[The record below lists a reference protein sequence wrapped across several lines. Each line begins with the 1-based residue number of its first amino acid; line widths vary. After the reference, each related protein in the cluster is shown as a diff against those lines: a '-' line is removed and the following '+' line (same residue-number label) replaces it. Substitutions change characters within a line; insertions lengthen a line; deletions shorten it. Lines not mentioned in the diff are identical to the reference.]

1 MPGVC
6 LEGKESKKGCVC
18 VEGISACGGCKREGV
33 HVESVRVEG
42 RVCACGGFKGGGGRE
57 DWYKHESNYA
67 GFVTTGSGVVSLK
80 HKRVHFGSDL
90 LVSQPHPL
98 VILGGS

>member
-1 MPGVC
+1 M
-6 LEGKESKKGCVC
+6 
-18 VEGISACGGCKREGV
+18 
-33 HVESVRVEG
+33 ESVRVEG
-42 RVCACGGFKGGGGRE
+42 RVCGLRE

-98 VILGGS
+98 VILGRVIKFC

>member
-1 MPGVC
+1 MH
-6 LEGKESKKGCVC
+6 
-18 VEGISACGGCKREGV
+18 VEGLKE
-33 HVESVRVEG
+33 E
-42 RVCACGGFKGGGGRE
+42 GGRE

-98 VILGGS
+98 VILGGVIKCC